1 MGGEGI
7 GTIFW
12 GETFVT
18 GWGQY
23 PITCHV
29 RVALNLISVEV
40 LMLKAF
46 CLIVGS
52 NAWGNSLDWKF
63 SFVIFNAAP
72 GWYFAANF
80 SLFSWIF
87 VSLTFLCNVTF
98 FIKPL
103 HFLVRISVLFLWV
116 FQGLSRQIF
125 SDYHW
130 HLIRYHFLF
139 APKKFICAIAF
150 GSASSCFS
158 LLKSITISLCW
169 LLVQS

>member
-7 GTIFW
+7 GTIFG

-40 LMLKAF
+40 LMVKAF

-98 FIKPL
+98 LSNHYTSLWEFQFCFFEFFKDCQDK
-103 HFLVRISVLFLWV
+103 FLV
-116 FQGLSRQIF
+116 
-125 SDYHW
+125 
-130 HLIRYHFLF
+130 
-139 APKKFICAIAF
+139 
-150 GSASSCFS
+150 
-158 LLKSITISLCW
+158 ITIGI
-169 LLVQS
+169 

>member
-7 GTIFW
+7 GTIFG

-52 NAWGNSLDWKF
+52 NAWGNSLE
-63 SFVIFNAAP
+63 
-72 GWYFAANF
+72 NF
-80 SLFSWIF
+80 PLLF
-87 VSLTFLCNVTF
+87 LML
-98 FIKPL
+98 
-103 HFLVRISVLFLWV
+103 LVVDILQQISVCLV
-116 FQGLSRQIF
+116 G
-125 SDYHW
+125 Y
-130 HLIRYHFLF
+130 
-139 APKKFICAIAF
+139 
-150 GSASSCFS
+150 
-158 LLKSITISLCW
+158 LLA
-169 LLVQS
+169 